1 MTSSWGWSI
10 ADGTR
15 SLIFYVCGLRSA
27 SGALDVGS
35 SDCRHL
41 ALLRAPA
48 WSECR
53 HNFASNMHAF
63 EASLYLAISTIDAM
77 ALRTNEFWSQRQQR
91 QDEA

>member
-1 MTSSWGWSI
+1 MTSSCGWSI

-27 SGALDVGS
+27 AVLFNVGS

-41 ALLRAPA
+41 ALLRMPA

-53 HNFASNMHAF
+53 HIIANNMHAYD
-63 EASLYLAISTIDAM
+63 AALYLAISTIDTAG
-77 ALRTNEFWSQRQQR
+77 AQNE
-91 QDEA
+91 